1 MTIQKLWL
9 SGQDS
14 WSGGQ
19 LSSSEVSLIQNFAY
33 ASNASAQL
41 IDGDWEIH
49 GDPTE
54 AAIIRFLITHD
65 LYEPEKIQNDLPNS
79 LLIVH
84 AKNDRCHSTS
94 AR

>member
-41 IDGDWEIH
+41 IDGDWEIMVTQ
-49 GDPTE
+49 PKQQSF
-54 AAIIRFLITHD
+54 A
-65 LYEPEKIQNDLPNS
+65 S
-79 LLIVH
+79 
-84 AKNDRCHSTS
+84 
-94 AR
+94 